1 MANSFGKGI
10 AMNCGF
16 DMGSQELVDN
26 RGRFD
31 TLAERDALEDIKRA
45 TGLQVF
51 VKETDT
57 VYVWNGSEWLPVG
70 GGSNDEGEYQVF
82 ENHFVA
88 SEAGKDLE
96 DCHNTDTSKTDCLS

>member
-31 TLAERDALEDIKRA
+31 TLAERDALEEIKRA
-45 TGLQVF
+45 VGLQVF
-51 VKETDT
+51 VRETDT
-57 VYVWNGSEWLPVG
+57 VYVWNGKEWIAVG
-70 GGSNDEGEYQVF
+70 GAYDEGEYQVF
-82 ENHFVA
+82 ENHFLA
-88 SEAGKDLE
+88 SEAGCE
-96 DCHNTDTSKTDCLS
+96 IADCHNSDSTKNDCLK